1 MDGFVARE
9 HFYLFDWR
17 QKIINQGCR
26 TDTSRGRFHQHFSS
40 SFSANF
46 LSPKNI
52 TNCKCRKDVLDT
64 FVSKAAHKMF
74 INLSP
79 AGVNFNST
87 STCITFILIFLV
99 LGKLKTAQILII
111 FYTQNNINKLWQN
124 WTLSSWW
131 NKSWA
136 ANPV

>member
-1 MDGFVARE
+1 MVLLLESIFIYLTEDKRSSIKDVALTPAGVD
-9 HFYLFDWR
+9 F
-17 QKIINQGCR
+17 
-26 TDTSRGRFHQHFSS
+26 TSRGRFHQHFSS

-111 FYTQNNINKLWQN
+111 FYTQNNINKL
-124 WTLSSWW
+124 
-131 NKSWA
+131 
-136 ANPV
+136 